1 MQNKINFVKINK
13 LKAALLGII
22 MLLFLIFT
30 AERAVPVSSTAVQLP
45 SPVDGSK
52 YKQLES
58 VCEIPEWKDIQIFKM
73 NNRFE
78 KNSENNSDIERV
90 PVCIQNVKTI
100 KMLDASTGVI
110 HELDLE
116 YYVLCSV
123 IAEMPLNFDSQAL
136 MAQAVA
142 CRTLAVRNA
151 MYGNDKHPDAAVCS
165 DFNCCQSMKDANTC
179 GFNIA
184 KAKEAVDATKGI
196 VATYG
201 GKPIVAAYHSSS
213 AGYTKS
219 SAEKWGGSLDYL
231 VPVIAPENKEIKK
244 TTHYINEA
252 LTIST
257 LQYCG
262 LGENVQFTHG
272 ENGLCSGATAD
283 NGYLTPRQIKAALN
297 LRSDAFDVSF
307 DGTNYVFNCYGF
319 GHGVGMSQYGADA
332 LAKQGYDFYEILKY
346 FYTGIEFDFVNEAQ

>member
-13 LKAALLGII
+13 LKAVFFGII

-30 AERAVPVSSTAVQLP
+30 AERTVPVSSTTISADSSAV
-45 SPVDGSK
+45 DSK
-52 YKQLES
+52 YKQLEEVS
-58 VCEIPEWKDIQIFKM
+58 AVPKWEDLQILKM

-78 KNSENNSDIERV
+78 KNSNVERQ
-90 PVCIQNVKTI
+90 PICIQDVKTI
-100 KMLDASTGVI
+100 KMLDANTGIV

-116 YYVLCSV
+116 YYVLCSL

-151 MYGNDKHPDAAVCS
+151 MYGDEKHPNAAVCS

-196 VATYG
+196 VATYNG
-201 GKPIVAAYHSSS
+201 QPIVAAYHSSS

-231 VPVIAPENKEIKK
+231 VPVVAPESKEITK
-244 TTHYINEA
+244 TTHYISEA

-262 LGENVQFTHG
+262 LGENIQFNHSS
-272 ENGLCSGATAD
+272 NGLCSGASSEHS
-283 NGYLTPRQIKAALN
+283 YLSPRQIKTALN
-297 LRSDAFDVSF
+297 LRSDAFDVAF
-307 DGTNYVFNCYGF
+307 DGTNYVFSCYGF

-346 FYTGIEFDFVNEAQ
+346 FYTGVEFDFVNEA